1 MQVTRQRRRR
11 DPKAWV
17 QAYGRLGHRSRV
29 AIAGAVVLAAVGTGS
44 GIVYASTTGLGTE
57 QADHAYSGG
66 LVLPDDQVIKP
77 IGDRLVINSG
87 KIMSSTISPDGT
99 HLAALTADGAASLTI
114 VDLKNWTVQQLVG
127 RSSSDNLQIS
137 DTSVGQQGPTY
148 SPDGST
154 LWVPVINGYDRYP
167 VNADGSLS
175 APTVISIPANGSQ
188 HALSAQAVFSADG
201 STVYADV
208 NGQNRV
214 VAINAATGAIG

>member
-57 QADHAYSGG
+57 QADHTYSGG

-77 IGDRLVINSG
+77 IGDRLVVSSG
-87 KIMSSTISPDGT
+87 KIMSSAVSPDGT

-127 RSSSDNLQIS
+127 TSAAANLRISASPAGHQRRS
-137 DTSVGQQGPTY
+137 Y
-148 SPDGST
+148 SPD
-154 LWVPVINGYDRYP
+154 R
-167 VNADGSLS
+167 
-175 APTVISIPANGSQ
+175 
-188 HALSAQAVFSADG
+188 
-201 STVYADV
+201 
-208 NGQNRV
+208 
-214 VAINAATGAIG
+214 